1 MTNTPEKQGT
11 LDLDGASRG
20 FGLLLHAFA
29 LKTEAAKTE
38 ACIEISQE
46 VCNHLDVHVGISV
59 KCREQCQS
67 GLSTCILLA

>member
-11 LDLDGASRG
+11 WDLDGASRG

-29 LKTEAAKTE
+29 LKTEAVKTE
-38 ACIEISQE
+38 ACFEISQE

-67 GLSTCILLA
+67 RLSTCILLA